1 MSELSFTAKQAA
13 EALGA
18 SPAQTRRYGAALEE
32 VTGEAIARH
41 PRDGRLYR
49 RDQIE
54 VMGRAKALV
63 EANPGLTITQAL
75 TLALGGESDL
85 AHAEATAGLNL
96 PSEALSEA
104 LERALARSLL
114 PELQGL
120 RAEVAALR
128 SELAAA
134 RSLPLSVSPERID
147 RALAVEMASERP
159 PVVEGD
165 SGAAKSP
172 SAALGEAQNE
182 ADGPMVRAARW
193 LEQRFRGQ

>member
-18 SPAQTRRYGAALEE
+18 SPAQARRYGAALEE
-32 VTGEAIARH
+32 VTGELIARH

-54 VMGRAKALV
+54 TMGRAKVLV

-75 TLALGGESDL
+75 TLALGGDSDL
-85 AHAEATAGLNL
+85 AHAETTAGLNL
-96 PSEALSEA
+96 PAEAISEA

-134 RSLPLSVSPERID
+134 LSPPLGVSPERID
-147 RALAVEMASERP
+147 RALTVEMASERS

-172 SAALGEAQNE
+172 RAALGEAQNE

-193 LEQRFRGQ
+193 LEQRFRGR